1 MATSNKPVPAPPSP
15 ALVLWW
21 RPWMMGLSCWLL
33 LLLLHAEPAWAQA
46 ERKRPARSDEQ
57 PTTAAP
63 TRESEGGAESARK
76 LEENLRLLL
85 RVDSLQ
91 SARRKAASLEISG
104 LVVDQT
110 ITKLGRDF
118 YELFYTQWEAP
129 AGIEEFTIVISER
142 PGRTNTTLVAV
153 RVNDEDLLE
162 MPLQPS
168 YDLTQEA
175 VLGALGSV
183 QEFLQQQRNLSRQLE
198 KEDRGGVGLY

>member
-1 MATSNKPVPAPPSP
+1 
-15 ALVLWW
+15 
-21 RPWMMGLSCWLL
+21 MGLGCLL
-33 LLLLHAEPAWAQA
+33 LLLLAAGGEARAQA
-46 ERKRPARSDEQ
+46 ERKRPVRADERA
-57 PTTAAP
+57 TTPAP
-63 TRESEGGAESARK
+63 VREANAESARK

-91 SARRKAASLEISG
+91 QARRKVASGLEISG

-129 AGIEEFTIVISER
+129 AGIEEYTIIISER

-153 RVNDEDLLE
+153 RVNDEDLME

-168 YDLTQEA
+168 FDLTQEA
-175 VLGALGSV
+175 VVGALGTV
-183 QEFLQQQRNLSRQLE
+183 QEYLQQQRNLSRQLE
-198 KEDRGGVGLY
+198 KEDRGGSGLY